1 MHPKPF
7 PKVFPP
13 EFPLELQN
21 VILTLLRDL
30 CVQHFPLAQQP
41 TNNGRPLLLHTHPCD
56 TLVLRTYGATLSLS
70 KSTQSLIAIPLGGL
84 GEFGM
89 NMMAL
94 RLGDD
99 IIVIDAGMM
108 FPESELLGVDLVIPD
123 TTYLKQNRANV
134 RAIVLTHGHEDHIGA
149 LPYILRDLNVP
160 VYGTRFTLALVKKRL
175 AEANLLDSTTL
186 REVMPGRLIEI
197 GPYEIEFIPV
207 THSTIDCV
215 ALAVRTP
222 LGVIIHTGD
231 FKIDQTPVG
240 GAPFDLHSFARYGNE
255 GVLALFSDST
265 NVERPGFT
273 PSERAIVPR
282 IEELCRSAPRRVILS
297 CFASSIHRIQQ
308 VIDIA
313 SRVGRKIAFVGR
325 SMVDNVE
332 IAHDLEYLRIPDGMV
347 VRPQDIRTFDPRR
360 IIILASGSQAEPMS
374 SLSRIAVDNHR
385 FVSVDESDTVILSAR
400 IIPGNEKAIFRML
413 DHMFRRRALVYYD
426 NNAGTIHV
434 SGHASQEEQKLVLQ
448 LVKPKYFIPVH
459 GEYRHLFRHA
469 ALAHQLGCVSSEILL
484 LENGQTIE
492 FTEDGARRRDP
503 VTSGR
508 VLVDS
513 GSLEEIEEVVIR
525 DRKHLSEDGV
535 VVPIIAIDK
544 RTGRMETVPEIVTR
558 GMFSDNGTELMAGA
572 RDVILKTVEQS
583 NAEEKGDWSVIKEK
597 IRVDLKRYINKHTSK
612 RPLILPVIL
621 EV

>member
-1 MHPKPF
+1 
-7 PKVFPP
+7 
-13 EFPLELQN
+13 
-21 VILTLLRDL
+21 LRLGDD
-30 CVQHFPLAQQP
+30 A
-41 TNNGRPLLLHTHPCD
+41 
-56 TLVLRTYGATLSLS
+56 SLS
-70 KSTQSLIAIPLGGL
+70 KSTHSLTAIPLGGL

-123 TTYLKQNRANV
+123 ISYLKQNRAHV

-175 AEANLLDSTTL
+175 EEAGLLDSTTL
-186 REVMPGRLIEI
+186 REVLPGRLVEI
-197 GPYEIEFIPV
+197 GPFEIEFISV

-215 ALAVRTP
+215 SLAIRTT

-231 FKIDQTPVG
+231 FKIDQTPVD
-240 GAPFDLHSFARYGNE
+240 GAPFDLHTFARYGNE

-313 SRVGRKIAFVGR
+313 ARVGRKVAFVGR

-332 IAHDLEYLRIPDGMV
+332 IAHSLDCLRIPDGIV
-347 VRPQDIRTFDPRR
+347 VRPQDIRSFDPKRLV
-360 IIILASGSQAEPMS
+360 ILASGSQAEPMS

-385 FVSVDESDTVILSAR
+385 FVSVDENDSVILSAR

-426 NNAGTIHV
+426 NSAGTIHV
-434 SGHASQEEQKLVLQ
+434 SGHASQEEQKLLLQ

-469 ALAHQLGCVSSEILL
+469 ALAHQLGCVSGEILL
-484 LENGQTIE
+484 IEDGKTLE
-492 FTEDGARRRDP
+492 FTEDGVHRRDP
-503 VTSGR
+503 VTAGR
-508 VLVDS
+508 VCVDS

-544 RTGRMETVPEIVTR
+544 HTGKLESQPEIVTR
-558 GMFSDNGTELMAGA
+558 GLMSDNGQELIAGA
-572 RDVILKTVEQS
+572 RQVILKTVEES
-583 NAEEKGDWSVIKEK
+583 NAEEKSDWGVIKEK

>member
-1 MHPKPF
+1 
-7 PKVFPP
+7 
-13 EFPLELQN
+13 
-21 VILTLLRDL
+21 
-30 CVQHFPLAQQP
+30 
-41 TNNGRPLLLHTHPCD
+41 
-56 TLVLRTYGATLSLS
+56 LS
-70 KSTQSLIAIPLGGL
+70 KTSQSLTAIPLGGL

-89 NMMAL
+89 NMIAL
-94 RLGDD
+94 RLGDE

-123 TTYLKQNRANV
+123 ITFLKQNRAQV

-149 LPYILRDLNVP
+149 LPYILKDLNVP

-175 AEANLLDSTTL
+175 DEAGLLDSTTL
-186 REVMPGRLIEI
+186 REVIPGRLVEI
-197 GPYEIEFIPV
+197 GPFEVEFISV
-207 THSTIDCV
+207 THSTVDCV
-215 ALAVRTP
+215 ALAIRTP
-222 LGVIIHTGD
+222 LGVVIHTGD

-240 GAPFDLHSFARYGNE
+240 GAPFDLHAFARYGNE

-313 SRVGRKIAFVGR
+313 SRVNRKVAFVGR

-332 IAHDLEYLRIPDGMV
+332 IAHSLELLRIPDGMV
-347 VRPQDIRTFDPRR
+347 VRPQDIRGFDPKR
-360 IIILASGSQAEPMS
+360 IVILASGSQAEPMS

-385 FVSVDESDTVILSAR
+385 FVSVDENDSVILSAR
-400 IIPGNEKAIFRML
+400 IIPGNEKSIFRML

-426 NNAGTIHV
+426 NSAGTIHV
-434 SGHASQEEQKLVLQ
+434 SGHASQEEQKLLLQ

-469 ALAHQLGCVSSEILL
+469 ALAHQLGCVSNEILL
-484 LENGQTIE
+484 LEDGRPIE
-492 FTEDGARRRDP
+492 FTEDGAHRRDP
-503 VTSGR
+503 VTAGR
-508 VLVDS
+508 VCVDS

-525 DRKHLSEDGV
+525 DRKHLSEDGI

-544 RTGRMETVPEIVTR
+544 HTGKVESHPEIVTR
-558 GMFSDNGTELMAGA
+558 GLMSDNGHELIAGA
-572 RDVILKTVEQS
+572 RLVIMKTVEES
-583 NAEEKGDWSVIKEK
+583 NAEEKSDWGVIKEK
-597 IRVDLKRYINKHTSK
+597 IRVDLKRYINKQTSK

>member
-1 MHPKPF
+1 M
-7 PKVFPP
+7 
-13 EFPLELQN
+13 
-21 VILTLLRDL
+21 
-30 CVQHFPLAQQP
+30 
-41 TNNGRPLLLHTHPCD
+41 
-56 TLVLRTYGATLSLS
+56 S
-70 KSTQSLIAIPLGGL
+70 KTSQSLTAIPLGGL

-94 RLGDD
+94 RLGDE

-123 TTYLKQNRANV
+123 ITYLKQNRAHV

-149 LPYILRDLNVP
+149 LRYILRDLNVP

-175 AEANLLDSTTL
+175 DEAGLLESTTL
-186 REVMPGRLIEI
+186 REVMPSRLVEI
-197 GPYEIEFIPV
+197 GPFEIEFISV
-207 THSTIDCV
+207 THSTVDCV
-215 ALAVRTP
+215 ALAIRTP
-222 LGVIIHTGD
+222 LGVIIHSGD

-313 SRVGRKIAFVGR
+313 SRVNRKVAFVGR

-332 IAHDLEYLRIPDGMV
+332 IAHSLELLHIPDGMV
-347 VRPQDIRTFDPRR
+347 VRPQDIRGFDPKR

-385 FVSVDESDTVILSAR
+385 FVSVDENDSVILSAR
-400 IIPGNEKAIFRML
+400 IIPGNEKSIFRML

-426 NNAGTIHV
+426 NSAGTIHV
-434 SGHASQEEQKLVLQ
+434 SGHASQEEQKLLLQ

-469 ALAHQLGCVSSEILL
+469 ALAHQLGSVSNEILL
-484 LENGQTIE
+484 VEDGRPIE

-503 VTSGR
+503 VPAGR
-508 VLVDS
+508 VCVDS

-544 RTGRMETVPEIVTR
+544 HTGKMESHPEIVTR
-558 GMFSDNGTELMAGA
+558 GLMSDNGQELIIGA
-572 RDVILKTVEQS
+572 RVVIMKTVEES
-583 NAEEKGDWSVIKEK
+583 NAEEKSDWGVIKEK
-597 IRVDLKRYINKHTSK
+597 IRVDLKRYINKQTSK

>member
-1 MHPKPF
+1 
-7 PKVFPP
+7 
-13 EFPLELQN
+13 
-21 VILTLLRDL
+21 
-30 CVQHFPLAQQP
+30 
-41 TNNGRPLLLHTHPCD
+41 
-56 TLVLRTYGATLSLS
+56 LS
-70 KSTQSLIAIPLGGL
+70 KPPQSVFAIPLGGL

-108 FPESELLGVDLVIPD
+108 FPESELLGIDLVIPD
-123 TTYLKQNRANV
+123 ISYLKQYRQQV

-175 AEANLLDSTTL
+175 EEANLLESSTL
-186 REVMPGRLIEI
+186 REVIPGRTVEL
-197 GPYEIEFIPV
+197 GPFEIEFIPV
-207 THSTIDCV
+207 THSTVDCV
-215 ALAVRTP
+215 ALAIRTP
-222 LGVIIHTGD
+222 LGAIIHTGD
-231 FKIDQTPVG
+231 FKIDHTPVE
-240 GAPFDLHSFARYGNE
+240 GAGFDLHTFARYGNE

-273 PSERAIVPR
+273 PSERAVVPR
-282 IEELCRSAPRRVILS
+282 IEELVRSAPRRVILS

-313 SRVGRKIAFVGR
+313 ASCNRKIAFVGR

-332 IAHDLEYLRIPDGMV
+332 IAHELGYLRIPDGMV
-347 VRPQDIRTFDPRR
+347 VRPQDIRTFEPRK
-360 IIILASGSQAEPMS
+360 IVVLASGSQAEPMS

-385 FVSVDESDTVILSAR
+385 FVSVDQNDTVILSSR

-426 NNAGTIHV
+426 NATGPIHV
-434 SGHASQEEQKLVLQ
+434 SGHASQEEQKLIVQ

-469 ALAHQLGCVSSEILL
+469 ALAHQLGVVSAEILL
-484 LENGQTIE
+484 LEDGHCIE
-492 FTEDGARRRDP
+492 FTEDGAFRRDP
-503 VTSGR
+503 VPAGR

-544 RTGRMETVPEIVTR
+544 HTGRLESQPEIVTR
-558 GMFSDNGTELMAGA
+558 GFLSDDGSELMAAA
-572 RDVILKTVEQS
+572 RDIVQKTVAQS
-583 NAEEKGDWSVIKEK
+583 NSEETSDWSVIKEK
-597 IRVDLKRYINKHTSK
+597 IRVDLKRYINKQTSK

>member
-1 MHPKPF
+1 
-7 PKVFPP
+7 
-13 EFPLELQN
+13 
-21 VILTLLRDL
+21 
-30 CVQHFPLAQQP
+30 
-41 TNNGRPLLLHTHPCD
+41 
-56 TLVLRTYGATLSLS
+56 LS
-70 KSTQSLIAIPLGGL
+70 KPSQSLTAIPLGGL

-99 IIVIDAGMM
+99 ILVIDAGMM

-123 TTYLKQNRANV
+123 ITYLKQNRAHV

-175 AEANLLDSTTL
+175 DEAGLLQSTTL
-186 REVMPGRLIEI
+186 REVIPGGRLVEI
-197 GPYEIEFIPV
+197 GPFEIEFIPV

-240 GAPFDLHSFARYGNE
+240 GAPFDLHAFARYGHE

-273 PSERAIVPR
+273 GSERNVVPR

-308 VIDIA
+308 IIDIA
-313 SRVGRKIAFVGR
+313 ARVGRKVAFVGR

-332 IAHDLEYLRIPDGMV
+332 IAHSLEYLRIPDGMV
-347 VRPQDIRTFDPRR
+347 VRPPDIRGFDPKRLV
-360 IIILASGSQAEPMS
+360 ILASGSQAEPMS

-385 FVSVDESDTVILSAR
+385 FVSVDENDSVILSAR

-426 NNAGTIHV
+426 NSAGTIHV
-434 SGHASQEEQKLVLQ
+434 SGHASQEEQKLILQ

-469 ALAHQLGCVSSEILL
+469 ALAYQLGCVSGEILV
-484 LENGQTIE
+484 LEDGHTLE
-492 FTEDGARRRDP
+492 FTEDGAYRRDP
-503 VTSGR
+503 VTAGR
-508 VLVDS
+508 VCVDS

-544 RTGRMETVPEIVTR
+544 HTGRMESQPEIVTR
-558 GMFSDNGTELMAGA
+558 GMFSDNGTEFIAGA
-572 RDVILKTVEQS
+572 RDVVLKTVEQS
-583 NAEEKGDWSVIKEK
+583 NAEEKSDWSVIKEK
-597 IRVDLKRYINKHTSK
+597 IRVDLKRYINKQTSK

>member
-1 MHPKPF
+1 
-7 PKVFPP
+7 
-13 EFPLELQN
+13 
-21 VILTLLRDL
+21 
-30 CVQHFPLAQQP
+30 
-41 TNNGRPLLLHTHPCD
+41 
-56 TLVLRTYGATLSLS
+56 LSNPS
-70 KSTQSLIAIPLGGL
+70 QSLTVIPLGGL

-94 RLGDD
+94 RVGDD
-99 IIVIDAGMM
+99 ILVIDCGMM

-123 TTYLKQNRANV
+123 ITYLKQNRAMV

-149 LPYILRDLNVP
+149 LQYILRDLNVP
-160 VYGTRFTLALVKKRL
+160 IYGTRFTLALVKKRL
-175 AEANLLDSTTL
+175 DEAGLTDSTTL
-186 REVMPGRLIEI
+186 REVIPSRLVEI
-197 GPYEIEFIPV
+197 GPFEIEFIPV

-222 LGVIIHTGD
+222 AGVVIHTGD

-240 GAPFDLHSFARYGNE
+240 GAPLDLHAFARYGAE

-273 PSERAIVPR
+273 PTERAVVPR

-313 SRVGRKIAFVGR
+313 GRVGRKVAFVGR

-332 IAHDLEYLRIPDGMV
+332 IAHSLNYLRIPDGMV
-347 VRPQDIRTFDPRR
+347 VRSQDIRSFDPRK
-360 IIILASGSQAEPMS
+360 IVILASGSQAEPMS

-385 FVSVDESDTVILSAR
+385 FVSVDENDSVILSAR

-426 NNAGTIHV
+426 NSAGTIHV
-434 SGHASQEEQKLVLQ
+434 SGHASQEEQKLILQ
-448 LVKPKYFIPVH
+448 LVKPKYFVPIH

-469 ALAHQLGCVSSEILL
+469 ALAHQLGCVSGEILL
-484 LENGQTIE
+484 MEDGQSIE
-492 FTEDGARRRDP
+492 FSEDGAHRRDP
-503 VTSGR
+503 VTAGR
-508 VLVDS
+508 VCVDS

-544 RTGRMETVPEIVTR
+544 HTGKMELHPEIVTR
-558 GMFSDNGTELMAGA
+558 GMFGDNNQQLLAGA
-572 RDVILKTVEQS
+572 REVIMKTVEQS
-583 NAEEKGDWSVIKEK
+583 NPEEKSDWGVIKEK
-597 IRVDLKRYINKHTSK
+597 IRIDLKRYINKQTSK